1 MGYKTI
7 GGRLVIDEEKAATV
21 KYAFEEYAKGT
32 PKKDIIAELNA
43 RGLRN
48 KNGKP
53 YGLSAFQKALQCE
66 KYIGVLDQAGVR
78 IENACPAIIDVETFE
93 KVQARIKSNKRMAG
107 KQKATAEYL
116 LSGKLYCGH
125 CGSPMQGVSGTGKSG
140 NRWYYYQCA
149 KRRKHECDKKHEKK
163 DFLEWY
169 VVEQTVEYV
178 LMPDRMAA
186 ISKAVVELYN
196 KEFNYDKIKELEK
209 RIAKYERDIDKY
221 TESLLD
227 APRAAYNKI
236 FEKIEAAD
244 AAKCDLEIDLAK
256 LKIANKIR
264 YTEDDINIW
273 LKSFCRGDLFDHEFR
288 RRIID
293 VFINTIYLYD
303 DKVVIYYN
311 IKSGKQV
318 SYIEMLDS
326 IEDESEPEVSD
337 SLNGVRIPNA
347 VVEARGVEPL

>member
-1 MGYKTI
+1 M
-7 GGRLVIDEEKAATV
+7 R
-21 KYAFEEYAKGT
+21 
-32 PKKDIIAELNA
+32 
-43 RGLRN
+43 
-48 KNGKP
+48 
-53 YGLSAFQKALQCE
+53 Q
-66 KYIGVLDQAGVR
+66 
-78 IENACPAIIDVETFE
+78 
-93 KVQARIKSNKRMAG
+93 
-107 KQKATAEYL
+107 
-116 LSGKLYCGH
+116 
-125 CGSPMQGVSGTGKSG
+125 
-140 NRWYYYQCA
+140 
-149 KRRKHECDKKHEKK
+149 HEKK

-311 IKSGKQV
+311 VKSGKQV

-347 VVEARGVEPL
+347 VPPYLPVGYNDAKGHCAGFAVAFRRYSCKANLSYQVYNDLTALQAASM